1 MLIPTQVIRNISFQF
16 LIMIIDKIMITEITF
31 SDSNDNNDN
40 IDDNNDDNNDNDDN
54 DNKDDIDNN
63 DNLFTDSNTLQL
75 RLG

>member
-40 IDDNNDDNNDNDDN
+40 IDDNNDNDDN

-75 RLG
+75 RFG